1 MRAYMRIIVV
11 LAMLLTAVT
20 VMGAGEEA
28 DELSARLVE
37 RMPGLKIS
45 SIRKL
50 PQLDLYEVV
59 GNGLQI
65 FYTDANGDL
74 ALFGNLVDLQTHANL
89 TEQRRSEVSVVDF
102 SQLPLDLAIV
112 KVKGDGSRR
121 MAVFVDPD
129 CPFCKRLEQELSG
142 VSDVTLYI
150 YLLPLDSIHP
160 DAARKARA
168 VWCAEDR
175 VQAWDALML
184 QGKEPPAPA
193 ADCKDP
199 ITDIAKLAGKLSIEG
214 TPGLVFGNGK
224 RVPGAIDAQQ
234 IEQLLNV
241 PGKS

>member
-1 MRAYMRIIVV
+1 MRGYRQIVV
-11 LAMLLTAVT
+11 VLVMLLTT
-20 VMGAGEEA
+20 GSVMASGEEDNA
-28 DELSARLVE
+28 LSARLVE

-65 FYTDANGDL
+65 FYTDASGDL
-74 ALFGNLVDLQTHANL
+74 ALFGNLVDLKTRTNL
-89 TEQRRSEVSVVDF
+89 TEQRRTEASVVDF

-112 KVKGDGSRR
+112 KVKGDGSRK

-129 CPFCKRLEQELSG
+129 CPYCKRLEQELSG

-184 QGKEPPAPA
+184 QGKEPPVPA
-193 ADCKDP
+193 AECKDP
-199 ITDIAKLAGKLSIEG
+199 IADIAKLAGKLSIEG
-214 TPGLVFGNGK
+214 TPGLVFGNGT
-224 RVPGAIDAQQ
+224 RVPGAIDARQ
-234 IEQLLNV
+234 IEQLLNA